1 MVSTFIYMSSRFIH
15 TVADGIE
22 VGQQPP
28 SEDGGGGGG
37 GDGGDD
43 DDCFEDEESFFGS
56 LFCSL
61 KQ

>member
-1 MVSTFIYMSSRFIH
+1 MSSRFIH

-22 VGQQPP
+22 VGQQPL
-28 SEDGGGGGG
+28 SEDGGGG
-37 GDGGDD
+37 GGDD

>member
-1 MVSTFIYMSSRFIH
+1 MVSTILYMSSRFIH

-28 SEDGGGGGG
+28 SEDGGGGG
-37 GDGGDD
+37 DD

>member
-1 MVSTFIYMSSRFIH
+1 MVSTIFYMSSRFIH

-22 VGQQPP
+22 VGQKPP
-28 SEDGGGGGG
+28 SEDSGGG
-37 GDGGDD
+37 GGDD

>member
-1 MVSTFIYMSSRFIH
+1 MSSRFIH

-37 GDGGDD
+37 DD

>member
-1 MVSTFIYMSSRFIH
+1 MVSTILYISSRFIH

-37 GDGGDD
+37 DD

>member
-1 MVSTFIYMSSRFIH
+1 MSSRFIH
-15 TVADGIE
+15 TVADEIE

-28 SEDGGGGGG
+28 SEDGGG
-37 GDGGDD
+37 GGDD

>member
-1 MVSTFIYMSSRFIH
+1 MVSTIFYMSSRFIH

-28 SEDGGGGGG
+28 SEDGGGGG
-37 GDGGDD
+37 DD

>member
-1 MVSTFIYMSSRFIH
+1 MVSTIFNMSSRFIH

-37 GDGGDD
+37 DDD

>member
-28 SEDGGGGGG
+28 SEDGGGGG
-37 GDGGDD
+37 DD

>member
-1 MVSTFIYMSSRFIH
+1 MVSTIFYKSSRFIH

-28 SEDGGGGGG
+28 SEDGGG
-37 GDGGDD
+37 DD

>member
-1 MVSTFIYMSSRFIH
+1 MSSRFIH

-28 SEDGGGGGG
+28 SEDGGGGC
-37 GDGGDD
+37 GGDD

>member
-1 MVSTFIYMSSRFIH
+1 MSSRFIH

-37 GDGGDD
+37 GDD

>member
-1 MVSTFIYMSSRFIH
+1 MVSTIFHKSSRFIH

-22 VGQQPP
+22 VGLQPP
-28 SEDGGGGGG
+28 CEDDGSGGGS
-37 GDGGDD
+37 GDD

>member
-1 MVSTFIYMSSRFIH
+1 MVSTIFYMPSKFIH

-37 GDGGDD
+37 GGGDD

>member
-28 SEDGGGGGG
+28 SEDGGGG
-37 GDGGDD
+37 DDDD